1 MYFAGLVL
9 WALVVF
15 QAKHFILDAVIE
27 PNYRL
32 RAGAGIVRPGWA
44 IWALLH
50 ATGSLPA
57 ILLVAS
63 SVYWV
68 AGIFVAEFI
77 LVYLLAWAREILTA
91 VNIPQRTVSGVEQFL
106 HQLFYL
112 GVVAIAL

>member
-1 MYFAGLVL
+1 MNFAGLVL

-32 RAGAGIVRPGWA
+32 RAGSGVLRRGWA
-44 IWALLH
+44 TWALLH

-63 SVYWV
+63 SIYSVV
-68 AGIFVAEFI
+68 GIFVAEFVV
-77 LVYLLAWAREILTA
+77 VYLLAWAREILTS
-91 VNIPQRTVSGVEQFL
+91 VSIPQRTVSGVEQFL

-112 GVVAIAL
+112 GVIAIAL